1 MASTQQPAAEEQ
13 NNQAGTGKAS
23 GPQRGQTALALPT
36 EEIIGWIL
44 RIGVS
49 ASAICVLLGVIVL
62 FITGGTGYGATITNL
77 SQLTHYVSGAQGR
90 FPTTPAEVIAGLAQ
104 FKPYALIALGL
115 LLLIL
120 TPVIR
125 VAASIVIFLLER
137 DYAYV
142 VITAIVLLILIVSFL
157 LGKAG

>member
-1 MASTQQPAAEEQ
+1 MASEQQTAAEEQ
-13 NNQAGTGKAS
+13 NNQSGTGMAS
-23 GPQRGQTALALPT
+23 GPQGGQTGGGLPT

-44 RIGVS
+44 RVGVS
-49 ASAICVLLGVIVL
+49 ASAVCILLGMIVL
-62 FITGGTGYGATITNL
+62 FATGETGYGAAITDL
-77 SQLTHYVSGAQGR
+77 SQLTRYTSDAQGR

-104 FKPYALIALGL
+104 FKPYAIIALGL

-120 TPVIR
+120 TPIIR

-142 VITAIVLLILIVSFL
+142 AITAIVLLILIISFL